1 MGKLSDTKIKALKP
15 KAKQFKASDTGAVKG
30 LFLLVH
36 PNGSKYWRMSYTLNK
51 KRNTYA
57 IGAYPDISLTDA
69 RKLARSARE
78 VIAQG
83 KDPISE
89 RNKQESKGNQNTFI
103 HVASE
108 WHRTNQI
115 KWKPNHSHD
124 VWRTLDANI
133 FRYLGD
139 MPINTIT
146 TSKLLAVLRRIESR
160 GSLTILKK
168 VRQWTNQ
175 IFIYAKVTGLI
186 ESNPAEGLETV
197 VQTPKGGSHNSINLK
212 ELPELI
218 KTIQARQMEPTTKAG
233 LMLALYTFLRTSELR
248 NARWPEI
255 DFDKAQW
262 TVPAERMKMN
272 RDHVVPLSKQA
283 MDVLRHL
290 KPLTGHYPFVF
301 ASFHK
306 PDKQPMS
313 NNAMLRSLYRMGY
326 GGRMTV
332 HGFRHL
338 ASTSLNELGFDG
350 RHIEKQLSHEDKNTI
365 RGTYNK
371 AEYLP
376 ERAKMMQFWANFVD
390 NLDAEKV
397 VPINRK
403 INKSSK

>member
-1 MGKLSDTKIKALKP
+1 MGKLTDTKIKALKP
-15 KAKQFKASDTGAVKG
+15 ASKPFRAGDSDAVKG

-36 PNGSKYWRMSYTLNK
+36 PNGSKYWRMSYTLND

-57 IGAYPDISLTDA
+57 IGTYPDINLTNA
-69 RKLARSARE
+69 RKMARSARAL
-78 VIAQG
+78 VAQG
-83 KDPISE
+83 KDPITK
-89 RNKQESKGNQNTFI
+89 RKNQTIQEKQNTFES
-103 HVASE
+103 VAE
-108 WHRTNQI
+108 QWHRTNST
-115 KWKPNHSHD
+115 KWKPNHAKD
-124 VWRTLDANI
+124 VWATLQSNVI
-133 FRYLGD
+133 KYLGT
-139 MPINTIT
+139 MPVNSIT

-160 GSLTILKK
+160 GSLEILKK

-175 IFIYAKVTGLI
+175 VFIYAKVTGLI

-197 VQTPKGGSHNSINLK
+197 LQTPKTKNHNSITLK

-218 KTIQARQMEPTTKAG
+218 KAIQDRQMEPTTKAG
-233 LMLALYTFLRTSELR
+233 LLLTLYTFLRTNELR
-248 NARWPEI
+248 NARWNEI

-272 RDHVVPLSKQA
+272 REHVVPLSKQA

-290 KPLTGHYPFVF
+290 KPLTGHFPFVF
-301 ASFHK
+301 ASYHK

-313 NNAMLRSLYRMGY
+313 QNAMIRALYRMGY

-376 ERAKMMQFWANFVD
+376 ERAKMMQFWADFVD
-390 NLDAEKV
+390 NLDTDKV

-403 INKSSK
+403 INQPTK